1 MKKTFYFS
9 HDYNARSDPKL
20 IKLRVKYGM
29 EGIGVYWCLIEML
42 YEQGGEIKTEDI
54 ETIAFELRIQHEL
67 LNSIIKDFNLFK
79 INSKNFYSASVKN
92 RLTTQKNITKKRKEA
107 ALRRWKS
114 INKDDANAMQMQC
127 NSNTNAMQTQCNSNA
142 IKRKE
147 SKVKESKVNK
157 VSYEHKEVSNEH
169 KETKYKHKEDIS
181 PPSSEIY
188 VPDPPNFQNFS
199 FDRPETPKEI
209 PKTSEKEKE
218 KVPRKEKEIFSA
230 PKPDTSAHKKARL
243 FEIDIGKY
251 PYLEREHIEIAKAF
265 QVLIRNNLEEAGAST
280 KTVDTAKGTWVDD
293 IRLIFSDGYNAGD
306 LREVY
311 RFLQHSQFWK
321 KNILSTSSLRK
332 HMDKLK
338 MEIKNGKSNTN
349 SGFTSAEEREE
360 TLRAIARGIARGM
373 EERNNALQRQTG

>member
-20 IKLRVKYGM
+20 IKLRAKYGM

-127 NSNTNAMQTQCNSNA
+127 NSNTNAMQMQCNSNA

-157 VSYEHKEVSNEH
+157 VNKVSNKH

>member
-20 IKLRVKYGM
+20 IKLRAKYGM

-127 NSNTNAMQTQCNSNA
+127 NSNA

-157 VSYEHKEVSNEH
+157 VNKVSNKH

-188 VPDPPNFQNFS
+188 VPNPPNFQKIS
-199 FDRPETPKEI
+199 FDKPETPKEI
-209 PKTSEKEKE
+209 PKSSEKEKE
-218 KVPRKEKEIFSA
+218 KVPRKEKESFSA

-280 KTVDTAKGTWVDD
+280 KTIDNAKGTWVDD
-293 IRLIFSDGYNAGD
+293 IRLIFSDGYNADD

-311 RFLQHSQFWK
+311 RFLQRHQFWK

-338 MEIKNGKSNTN
+338 MEIKNEKPRTN
-349 SGFTSAEEREE
+349 NGLDTPEERDEF
-360 TLRAIARGIARGM
+360 LRAIASGIARGM
-373 EERNNALQRQTG
+373 EERNNSLHRQTG

>member
-20 IKLRVKYGM
+20 IKLRAKYGM

-127 NSNTNAMQTQCNSNA
+127 NSNTNAMQMQCNSNA

-157 VSYEHKEVSNEH
+157 VNKVSNKH

-188 VPDPPNFQNFS
+188 VPDPPNFQKIS
-199 FDRPETPKEI
+199 FDKPETPKEI
-209 PKTSEKEKE
+209 PKSSEKEKE
-218 KVPRKEKEIFSA
+218 KVPRKEKESFSA

-280 KTVDTAKGTWVDD
+280 KTIDNAKGTWVDD
-293 IRLIFSDGYNAGD
+293 IRLIFSDGYNADD

-311 RFLQHSQFWK
+311 RFLQRHQFWK

-338 MEIKNGKSNTN
+338 MEIKNEKPRTN
-349 SGFTSAEEREE
+349 NGLDTPEEREE

>member
-20 IKLRVKYGM
+20 IKLRAKYGM

-127 NSNTNAMQTQCNSNA
+127 NSNTNAMQMQCNSNA

-157 VSYEHKEVSNEH
+157 VNKVSNKH

-188 VPDPPNFQNFS
+188 VPDPPNFQKIS
-199 FDRPETPKEI
+199 FDKPETPKEI

-218 KVPRKEKEIFSA
+218 KVPRKEKESFSA